1 MGNKLIDGGA
11 MKRLLILLI
20 LIGVIVISGCVQ
32 QEGEKTLTTQETQKE
47 LAKTCEDNTLYN
59 KCSSTKSK
67 FCDNGTLID
76 KSSLCGCPQKYE
88 AFGDGCTKKKCSDG
102 TTVDECSTNKPK
114 FCTENGLIDDPII
127 CGCPTGYELID
138 SACKPPKTLEITDN
152 TYSANGLKFEVAL
165 PEYGNKI
172 SYKDKS
178 GEMQYVGAQTNKKLL
193 KFDITVTSID
203 GEKSFYSSSFVVMD
217 LDGNTYE
224 PQCPIDIF
232 QNCKNSDSLE
242 SMYDPIEGQKKTGIL
257 MFQIPINVNKVYLV
271 YKFSGYGDRPEV
283 LKFVF
288 TGI

>member
-1 MGNKLIDGGA
+1 
-11 MKRLLILLI
+11 MKPEYIPLFVILLI
-20 LIGVIVISGCVQ
+20 GVVFISGCVQ
-32 QEGEKTLTTQETQKE
+32 QTTTPSGTEQEKLAQTQIQTKM
-47 LAKTCEDNTLYN
+47 CEDNTIYN
-59 KCSSTKSK
+59 KCSSTKPK

-76 KSSLCGCPQKYE
+76 KSSLCGCPQKYDV
-88 AFGDGCTKKKCSDG
+88 FGESCVKKKCSDG
-102 TTVDECSTNKPK
+102 TIVDECSVNKPK
-114 FCTENGLIDDPII
+114 FCTENGLIDNPVN
-127 CGCPTGYELID
+127 CGCQNEYELID
-138 SACKPPKTLEITDN
+138 SVCKPPKTLEITDN
-152 TYSANGLKFEVAL
+152 IYSANGLKFEVSL
-165 PEYGNKI
+165 PEYGSKI

-178 GEMQYVGAQTNKKLL
+178 GAIQYVNAQTNKKLL

-224 PQCPIDIF
+224 AQCPIDIF

-257 MFQIPINVNKVYLV
+257 MFQIPVNINKVYLI